1 MSHVAKLLAVPTM
14 AVFMSTPAQA
24 DTDEI
29 HAVKQAKISLVEAIH
44 AAEQYQGGRAF
55 EASLDDDSFTPT
67 YEVSLLMQEKLYDV
81 RIDAVSG
88 AVLSA
93 REDKDD

>member
-1 MSHVAKLLAVPTM
+1 MRHVVKLLAVPTM
-14 AVFMSTPAQA
+14 AAFIATPAQA

-29 HAVKQAKISLVEAIH
+29 TAVKQAKISLVDAIH
-44 AAEQYQGGRAF
+44 AAEQHQGGRAF

-67 YEVSLLMQEKLYDV
+67 YEVSLLAEEKLYDV

-88 AVLSA
+88 AVLST

>member
-14 AVFMSTPAQA
+14 AMLISAPAHA
-24 DTDEI
+24 DLDEI
-29 HAVKQAKISLVEAIH
+29 NTLKQAKITLVDAIR
-44 AAEQYQGGRAF
+44 AAEQHQGGRAF

-67 YEVSLLMQEKLYDV
+67 YEVSLLAQEKLYDV

-88 AVLSA
+88 AVLST